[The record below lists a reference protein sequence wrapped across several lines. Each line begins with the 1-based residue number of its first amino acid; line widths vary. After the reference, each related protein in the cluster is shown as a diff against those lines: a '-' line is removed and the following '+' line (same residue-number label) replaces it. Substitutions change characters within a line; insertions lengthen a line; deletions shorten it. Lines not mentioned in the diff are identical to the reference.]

1 MRALAAPLLATALL
15 AACSSP
21 PVDPK
26 APGPVTTLPAG
37 GDCRMAGAQFALG
50 RTADAVLLTE
60 AAQRAG
66 AKTARVLRPNQVITM
81 EFNAQRLNLEV
92 DKANRVVAA
101 RCG

>member
-15 AACSSP
+15 AACSTA

-26 APGPVTTLPAG
+26 APGPVTTHPAG

-50 RTADAVLLTE
+50 RTADAALLTE

-66 AKTARVLRPNQVITM
+66 AKTVRVLRPNQVITM